1 MEWWIIESWSG
12 CQENS
17 SSVTSEGYR
26 AAELRAGTVAVRAAS
41 LTAPLSTRPDPR
53 LPRSCTASWHRRSR
67 SRAWCG
73 APPPSVCVA
82 RGRGAVET
90 CSRRSRRIAVSI
102 VPKLGAG

>member
-41 LTAPLSTRPDPR
+41 LTAPLYTRPDPR
-53 LPRSCTASWHRRSR
+53 LPRSCAASWHPRSLCCISNR
-67 SRAWCG
+67 
-73 APPPSVCVA
+73 PPDHTS
-82 RGRGAVET
+82 
-90 CSRRSRRIAVSI
+90 
-102 VPKLGAG
+102 